1 MRFLVPAPPGWRYT
15 APLLEDEMTMK
26 ETALAVVAKVSGKE
40 PEALTPDA
48 ELVANLGM
56 DSAKALELL
65 VELED
70 QLEIEILDEDA
81 AKLNTVG
88 DILAFVERLEG

>member
-1 MRFLVPAPPGWRYT
+1 MSNK
-15 APLLEDEMTMK
+15 DI
-26 ETALAVVAKVSGKE
+26 ALAIVAKISGREVSDLQ
-40 PEALTPDA
+40 PEA

-70 QLEIEILDEDA
+70 QLGIEIPDEA
-81 AKLNTVG
+81 AASLNTVG
-88 DILAFVERLEG
+88 DVLSYIDQIDA

>member
-1 MRFLVPAPPGWRYT
+1 MDYT
-15 APLLEDEMTMK
+15 K
-26 ETALAVVAKVSGKE
+26 TAVAVIAQISK
-40 PEALTPDA
+40 TDA
-48 ELVANLGM
+48 ATITSDMELVADLGM

-70 QLEIEILDEDA
+70 KLGIEIGDEDA

-88 DILAFVERLEG
+88 DILGYLARS

>member
-1 MRFLVPAPPGWRYT
+1 MGA
-15 APLLEDEMTMK
+15 DIMTMK
-26 ETALAVVAKVSGKE
+26 DTAMAVISKVSGKQLSE
-40 PEALTPDA
+40 ITSEA
-48 ELVANLGM
+48 ELVANLGL

-70 QLEIEILDEDA
+70 QLEIEISDEDA

-88 DILAFVERLEG
+88 DILDHIDGLAVS

>member
-1 MRFLVPAPPGWRYT
+1 
-15 APLLEDEMTMK
+15 MTMK
-26 ETALAVVAKVSGKE
+26 DTALAVIKKVSGKDTD
-40 PEALTPDA
+40 ALTPDA

-70 QLEIEILDEDA
+70 QLEIEISDEDA

-88 DILAFVERLEG
+88 DILLFVERIGG

>member
-1 MRFLVPAPPGWRYT
+1 MQPNEIAISVIARISGVPAESLRP
-15 APLLEDEMTMK
+15 EM
-26 ETALAVVAKVSGKE
+26 
-40 PEALTPDA
+40 
-48 ELVANLGM
+48 ELVADLDM

-70 QLEIEILDEDA
+70 RFDVEIDDDET

-88 DILAFVERLEG
+88 DIVAFLDSLDS

>member
-1 MRFLVPAPPGWRYT
+1 
-15 APLLEDEMTMK
+15 MTKK
-26 ETALAVVAKVSGKE
+26 ETALAVVAQVSGKD

>member
-1 MRFLVPAPPGWRYT
+1 M
-15 APLLEDEMTMK
+15 EEEMTMK
-26 ETALAVVAKVSGKE
+26 ETALAVVAKVSGKD

-88 DILAFVERLEG
+88 DILSFIEGLESRSS

>member
-1 MRFLVPAPPGWRYT
+1 MSLK
-15 APLLEDEMTMK
+15 D
-26 ETALAVVAKVSGKE
+26 TALAVVAKVSGKKVE
-40 PEALTPDA
+40 ELFPEA

-70 QLEIEILDEDA
+70 QLNIEIPDEDA
-81 AKLNTVG
+81 ARLNTVG
-88 DILAFVERLEG
+88 DVLDYVAGLEAGA

>member
-1 MRFLVPAPPGWRYT
+1 MSYT
-15 APLLEDEMTMK
+15 
-26 ETALAVVAKVSGKE
+26 ETAVGVIAKISKTD
-40 PEALTPDA
+40 AANITPDM
-48 ELVANLGM
+48 ELVADLGM

-70 QLEIEILDEDA
+70 TLGIEIGDEEA

-88 DILAFVERLEG
+88 DILRYLSAS

>member
-1 MRFLVPAPPGWRYT
+1 MNKR
-15 APLLEDEMTMK
+15 EI
-26 ETALAVVAKVSGKE
+26 ALRVIAKVSGKG

-70 QLEIEILDEDA
+70 NLEIEISDEDA
-81 AKLNTVG
+81 ARLNTVG
-88 DILAFVERLEG
+88 DILNYIDRLEG

>member
-1 MRFLVPAPPGWRYT
+1 MNYAQT
-15 APLLEDEMTMK
+15 AVE
-26 ETALAVVAKVSGKE
+26 VIAKVSKTTNTNI
-40 PEALTPDA
+40 TPDL
-48 ELVANLGM
+48 ELVADLGM

-70 QLEIEILDEDA
+70 TLGIEIGDEDA

-88 DILAFVERLEG
+88 DILGYLEKI